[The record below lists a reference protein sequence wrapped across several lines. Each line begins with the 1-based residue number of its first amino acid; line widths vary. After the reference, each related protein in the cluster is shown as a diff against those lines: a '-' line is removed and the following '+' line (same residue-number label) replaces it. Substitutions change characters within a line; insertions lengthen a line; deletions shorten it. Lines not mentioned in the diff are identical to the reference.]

1 MINILF
7 VCVGNTCRSAMCE
20 YLFKY
25 MLKQKN
31 LSDKFNVKSCGIY
44 ATNNSPATKNT
55 IELIKNFNSEIKNHK
70 ASNISK
76 QLVSEANY
84 IFTLDNLILK
94 YVKNAFKQ
102 NIFGKIK
109 CINQNGISDPFGSS
123 LNVYKQ
129 CLSEI
134 EKSLDIILDDI
145 IKNEKL

>member
-1 MINILF
+1 
-7 VCVGNTCRSAMCE
+7 MCE

-25 MLKQKN
+25 MLKQKK

-44 ATNNSPATKNT
+44 AVNNSPATEHV
-55 IELIKNFNSEIKNHK
+55 IELLKNFDKDIKNHK

-84 IFTLDNLILK
+84 IFTLDKVILK
-94 YVKNAFKQ
+94 YVKNTFNQ
-102 NIFGKIK
+102 DISDKIE
-109 CINQNGISDPFGSS
+109 CINQNGIFDPYGSS
-123 LNVYKQ
+123 LNTYKQ

-134 EKSLDIILDDI
+134 KNSLDIILDDI